1 MSIENEQLQAE
12 ATPENVQQEAAPQ
25 VVDLDGVSRFTFQ
38 GQEYTPDQW
47 SKLFSEHKQY
57 SRQFESQNKESIY
70 WNNLAIDLKNVRRDP
85 KLAEVFR
92 SRYPEK
98 FHSYL
103 DAILDEQPQENQ
115 QAPTNGVTSA
125 IPREFLDRFGQLEH
139 GYKSLQ
145 ERLYQADVKASRA
158 ELDQTLN
165 PLFEK
170 FPLANEDQ
178 VLTRAEALFNQN
190 SDNPDFKITAKNW
203 ERMVRESHE
212 AWEKK
217 SSGYHAAKAKQQ
229 LDKGKEGKDMASGGG
244 TPGQAPVKPRTM
256 DEAREAM
263 IASLQRR

>member
-1 MSIENEQLQAE
+1 MGIENEQLQAD
-12 ATPENVQQEAAPQ
+12 TSPENVQQEAAPQ
-25 VVDLDGVSRFTFQ
+25 VVDLDGVSRFSFQ

-57 SRQFESQNKESIY
+57 SRQFESQSKESIY

-92 SRYPEK
+92 NRYPDK
-98 FHSYL
+98 FHAYL
-103 DAILDEQPQENQ
+103 DAILDEQPQSQ
-115 QAPTNGVTSA
+115 QAPANGVTSA

-139 GYKSLQ
+139 GYKGLQ
-145 ERLYQADVKASRA
+145 ERLHQADVKASRA

-165 PLFEK
+165 PLFDK

-178 VLTRAEALFNQN
+178 VLTRAEAMFSQN
-190 SDNPDFKITAKNW
+190 AENSDFKITAKTW

-212 AWEKK
+212 TFEKK

-229 LDKGKEGKDMASGGG
+229 LEKGKEGRDTAAGGV

-256 DEAREAM
+256 EEAREAM